1 MLSMSEATSET
12 TTPEQ
17 LDSGAGAAAG
27 SAAQVQTPEF
37 APLSAEPGPKQGPEF
52 SRFHDVQVALAAEL
66 GRTKV
71 PIQKLLNIGPG
82 SVVELNRAISSP
94 VELIAQGVP
103 LANGEVVVVNDCF
116 AIRILEVYSGT
127 MSAMQSGG

>member
-1 MLSMSEATSET
+1 MSEATSEKST
-12 TTPEQ
+12 SEQ
-17 LDSGAGAAAG
+17 IESSHNTAAG
-27 SAAQVQTPEF
+27 AQVQTPEF
-37 APLSAEPGPKQGPEF
+37 APLTAEPGPKQGPEF

-82 SVVELNRAISSP
+82 SIVELNRPITSP

-116 AIRILEVYSGT
+116 AIRILEVYTGT
-127 MSAMQSGG
+127 MSAMQSTS

>member
-1 MLSMSEATSET
+1 MSEATSESV
-12 TTPEQ
+12 TPEQ
-17 LDSGAGAAAG
+17 LDPAQAASAAG
-27 SAAQVQTPEF
+27 GAQVQTPEF
-37 APLSAEPGPKQGPEF
+37 APLSADPGPKQGPEF

>member
-1 MLSMSEATSET
+1 MAET
-12 TTPEQ
+12 TTDTPEAEAQ
-17 LDSGAGAAAG
+17 DSGSSAAE
-27 SAAQVQTPEF
+27 AQVQTPEF
-37 APLSAEPGPKQGPEF
+37 APLTPEPGPKQGPEF
-52 SRFHDVQVALAAEL
+52 SRFHDVQVAVAAEL
-66 GRTKV
+66 GRTKL

-82 SVVELNRAISSP
+82 SVLELNRPISSP

-127 MSAMQSGG
+127 MTAMQSGG